1 MNKTPVG
8 GITGPEGITLE
19 MAPMLAAVEM
29 TDINAKLITP
39 GASSGETPSTSP
51 INAVVERY
59 AAKVGLG
66 SETDR
71 MMEAAADEDSDG
83 VKAKV
88 NIPSVAVTNKTPKG
102 MEQRAIFKP
111 AEAGGDKSDVG
122 IVEES
127 IVVKEDE

>member
-8 GITGPEGITLE
+8 GITGPEDITLE
-19 MAPMLAAVEM
+19 MTPLRGVDMN
-29 TDINAKLITP
+29 TKLITP
-39 GASSGETPSTSP
+39 GASPSTSP

-66 SETDR
+66 GETDR

-88 NIPSVAVTNKTPKG
+88 NMPGAVTSKTLGG
-102 MEQRAIFKP
+102 ME
-111 AEAGGDKSDVG
+111 
-122 IVEES
+122 
-127 IVVKEDE
+127 